1 MKCVMPKPLSRW
13 RWRIF
18 YLTFAAVE
26 GVAIALAAKRPIV
39 PMIGFCLIL
48 TAIRLR
54 LEAVLP

>member
-1 MKCVMPKPLSRW
+1 MPKPLSRWRW

-26 GVAIALAAKRPIV
+26 GVAIAFAAKRPIG

-54 LEAVLP
+54 LETVLP